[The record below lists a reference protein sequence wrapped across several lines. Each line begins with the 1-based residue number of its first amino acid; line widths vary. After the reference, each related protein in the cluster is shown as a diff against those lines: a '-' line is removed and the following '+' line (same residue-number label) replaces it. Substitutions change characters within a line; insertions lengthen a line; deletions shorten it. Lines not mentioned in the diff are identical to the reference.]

1 MKSFRKLILLLAPLR
16 DDIKRIYFLAIA
28 QALFYI
34 SVPLG
39 IQAIVTYTMA
49 GKISA
54 SLILLGSLTIIAVI
68 FIGLFQLWQM
78 RVNETVQQKLLA
90 YFGIRFSEKIT
101 RLHPNLYLTSYLP
114 GKINHFFDVLT
125 LQKGLSK
132 ILLDVSFSIISIVFG
147 LLILSAYTS
156 FFMIFT
162 LATALAFYYIIRVY
176 GNRSIETSWNESTK
190 KYLFV
195 DWLQKLFRGLKN
207 NDPQFT
213 NDFIIE
219 HTNESLLEY
228 ITDKNKHFQNLDIQ
242 YRSIL
247 GFKVFFTAVTLFLG
261 IWLVQTGYLNIG
273 QFVASEILVILI
285 INSVEKLVISL
296 KTVYDVLTATE
307 KLHMVLELEN
317 ESNPV
322 MENRFKNTLE
332 QISQRIYSHTY
343 STNTKRLIYSFCA
356 IILITLFMP
365 WNQTVYSEG
374 VVSNLNPANKPQVIS
389 SRISG
394 RIERWYVSEG
404 QSIKKN
410 DTIAFISEVKEEY
423 IDPQLVSR
431 TQSQVNAKESSI
443 YSYENKINSINTQI
457 DAINAALLLKL
468 EQGRIKLQQARVKVH
483 ADSAEF
489 AAVAANYKITEDQF
503 KRYEGLLAEGVISKT
518 DLENRKAKVQESL
531 SKRTITENK
540 FINSKNE
547 LVNIAIELNS
557 IKQEYNEKLMKAESE
572 KFSSLS
578 ALYDAEAELSKMQNK
593 LSNYGIRNSFYY
605 LTAPQ
610 DGYITKS
617 YVQGVGDIV
626 KDGAPLVSFVPNSDD
641 LSIELYIE
649 PMDLPL
655 VHKNMNIQLTFDGWP
670 AFVFS
675 GWPGVSFGTYQAK
688 VVAIDQGISE
698 NGKFRILAQ
707 RDKQEWPFSIRMGS
721 GVKGFVLLNKVP
733 VIYELWRKINGF
745 PPEFYQQDAN
755 KNKNEKDTK

>member
-1 MKSFRKLILLLAPLR
+1 MKSFRKLILLLSPLR

-54 SLILLGSLTIIAVI
+54 SLVLLGSLTIIAVI

-90 YFGIRFSEKIT
+90 YFGIKFSEKIA
-101 RLHPNLYLTSYLP
+101 RLQPNLYLASYLP
-114 GKINHFFDVLT
+114 SKINHFFDVLT

-162 LATALAFYYIIRVY
+162 LAAALAFYYIIKVY

-207 NDPQFT
+207 NDTQFT

-247 GFKVFFTAVTLFLG
+247 VFKVFFTAVTLFLG

-307 KLHMVLELEN
+307 KLYMVLELEN

-332 QISQRIYSHTY
+332 QISQRIYSHSY

-394 RIERWYVSEG
+394 RIEKWYVREG
-404 QSIKKN
+404 QTIKKN

-431 TQSQVNAKESSI
+431 TQSQVNSKESSI
-443 YSYENKINSINTQI
+443 YSYESKINSINTQI

-468 EQGRIKLQQARVKVH
+468 EQGRIKLQQARVRVH
-483 ADSAEF
+483 ADSVEF
-489 AAVAANYKITEDQF
+489 AALAANYKITEDQF

-531 SKRTITENK
+531 SKRTIAENK

-655 VHKNMNIQLTFDGWP
+655 VHKNMTIQLTFDGWP

-688 VVAIDQGISE
+688 VIAIDQGISE

-707 RDKQEWPFSIRMGS
+707 KDKQEWPFSIRIGS